1 MENSKLQFFL
11 GDKLKVIDFEK
22 SAYLP
27 STTVLNYIRAEGFK
41 GTKEGCAEG
50 DCGACTVVIGTPESG
65 KMIYQAVNSC
75 LIFLASLHGKQLIV
89 IENLMDSSA
98 GKNHLHPVQQA
109 LIAHHASQCG
119 FCTPGIAMSLFAQYK
134 AAAKPDTNTLKLQ
147 LSGNL
152 CRCTGYES
160 VLNAA
165 LASLQNIQP
174 DHFSHSEADL
184 VGALE
189 MVRESGG
196 LRINAAK
203 QKYFLPS
210 SLKEALQ
217 LRAEHPAAKIINGNT
232 DNAVRQNKTF
242 IFDREVIDLSAV
254 AAINGIIEKNNSVEL
269 GASCSIEKMRL
280 YLVDRIPSL
289 SQLLAYFASAQIRNL
304 ATAGGNICTASPI
317 GDLLPAL
324 VALNAR
330 VELQS
335 KNDSRVLSLEDF
347 ILDYRKIDL
356 APDELLTRIFI
367 PVPAPNQLFLCVKAS
382 VRKQL
387 DISTVSLAMLL
398 QKDKANRVE
407 KIVLA
412 YGGMAATVKR
422 AAEAENF
429 LTGKH
434 WAKENIE
441 KCIPLISCSFEPISD
456 ARAEAAA
463 RTRLS
468 GNLFLRLFN
477 QSLEGGSH
485 EK

>member
-109 LIAHHASQCG
+109 LITHHASQCG

-160 VLNAA
+160 VQKAA
-165 LASLQNIQP
+165 IASLQHVQP
-174 DHFSHSEADL
+174 DHFSESEAD
-184 VGALE
+184 VIGALAL
-189 MVRESGG
+189 VSQAGS
-196 LRINAAK
+196 LRINTLK
-203 QKYFLPS
+203 QKYFLP
-210 SLKEALQ
+210 LNLEEALQ
-217 LRAEHPAAKIINGNT
+217 LRADYPAAKTINGNT
-232 DNAVRQNKTF
+232 DNAIRQNKTF
-242 IFDREVIDLSAV
+242 VYDSVIIDLSAV
-254 AAINGIIEKNNSVEL
+254 TALNGITETENTIEI

-280 YLVDRIPSL
+280 FLKDRIPL
-289 SQLLAYFASAQIRNL
+289 FSQLLAHFASAQIRNL
-304 ATAGGNICTASPI
+304 ATVGGSICTASPI

-335 KNDSRVLSLEDF
+335 IYDYRVLSLEEF
-347 ILDYRKIDL
+347 IVGYRKIDL
-356 APDELLTRIFI
+356 SPDELLTRILF
-367 PVPAPNQLFLCVKAS
+367 PVPAANQLFSCVKAS

-387 DISTVSLAMLL
+387 DISTASLAMLL
-398 QKDKANRVE
+398 QKDTTNLVE

-422 AAEAENF
+422 AGSAEAF
-429 LTGKH
+429 LTGKY
-434 WAKENIE
+434 WTKENSE
-441 KCIPLISCSFEPISD
+441 NCIPLICSSFEPISD
-456 ARAEAAA
+456 ARAEAGA
-463 RTRLS
+463 RTRLA
-468 GNLFLRLFN
+468 GNLFLRLFY

-485 EK
+485 E